1 MITVKLMGGM
11 GNQMFQYA
19 AAMAVACRRKTSV
32 ALDLSFLLDRTPR
45 PDFVFRDFDLD
56 IFNLPQDIQKLET
69 LPKEIQKKAPLIS
82 HPRFISLIS
91 RGFKNSYP
99 LRFFISRF
107 LLNLPFFAYNEPF
120 FEFNPLIFDLPAS
133 SYLSGYFQSPKYFSE
148 IESQIREQF
157 KLQPDLSE
165 EAGVLADDI
174 KNSHSV
180 CINVRRADFVHLQA
194 ASETHGFCD
203 LKYFERC
210 ISLVTEKEP
219 QANFF
224 VFSDDV
230 EWCKDNFSGKTG
242 FTIVDHSH
250 KGPKFSWYLHLMTLC
265 KHFIIPNSSFAW
277 WAAWLSQRGGLVLA
291 PKNWFRDAK
300 INTADLFPDHW
311 HLISN

>member
-1 MITVKLMGGM
+1 MPITNPSLSSTRI
-11 GNQMFQYA
+11 FD
-19 AAMAVACRRKTSV
+19 TSE
-32 ALDLSFLLDRTPR
+32 LLSFRLFPTK
-45 PDFVFRDFDLD
+45 
-56 IFNLPQDIQKLET
+56 I
-69 LPKEIQKKAPLIS
+69 
-82 HPRFISLIS
+82 
-91 RGFKNSYP
+91 
-99 LRFFISRF
+99 
-107 LLNLPFFAYNEPF
+107 
-120 FEFNPLIFDLPAS
+120 
-133 SYLSGYFQSPKYFSE
+133 FSE
-148 IESQIREQF
+148 IIGREQ
-157 KLQPDLSE
+157 LSQPDLSE